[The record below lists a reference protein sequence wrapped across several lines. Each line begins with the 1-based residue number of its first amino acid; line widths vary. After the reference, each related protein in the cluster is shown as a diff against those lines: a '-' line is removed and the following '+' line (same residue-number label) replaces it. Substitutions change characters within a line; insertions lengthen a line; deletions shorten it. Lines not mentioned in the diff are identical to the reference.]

1 MNHNWW
7 DTLYN
12 IHILDTKEIYISVK
26 LTVFIAAILS
36 QNKSYTIITGL
47 RPRDSCRGLFK
58 KLKLLPLQSQN
69 ILSLSLFI
77 LNNKNIF
84 HVNSEIHGFNTRQ
97 NSNLHQ
103 PQANL
108 SLYQRGA
115 YYSGILVLP
124 SNIKKL
130 SCDVIRFKLDFGKYL
145 HLKSFYTLEEYF
157 NSTKS

>member
-1 MNHNWW
+1 M
-7 DTLYN
+7 
-12 IHILDTKEIYISVK
+12 HILDTKEIYISLK
-26 LTVFIAAILS
+26 LTVFIADMLS

-58 KLKLLPLQSQN
+58 KLKVLLLQSQYL
-69 ILSLSLFI
+69 LSLSFFI
-77 LNNKNIF
+77 VNIKNIF

-115 YYSGILVLP
+115 FYSGIKVFNSLLP
-124 SNIKKL
+124 NIKKL
-130 SCDVIRFKLDFGKYL
+130 SCDCIRFKLDLGKYL
-145 HLKSFYTLEEYF
+145 HLKSFYTLKEYY
-157 NSTKS
+157 NSAKS